1 MTNLNGISLTLR
13 DGRTAIITQD
23 GNISVD
29 GKNLL
34 SGRVNT
40 TEKSTGFETKKTEP
54 KKNNN
59 KSKYID
65 FTVNAGGEK
74 QQVKIQKGVTFE
86 NNGYRYKV
94 QNDGTLSI
102 FDKKNNTTTT
112 SNTLNMTK
120 YQFDIFK
127 AVADNVKEFKKNV
140 GIVLSAKDIDS
151 ALKMFKKGKLT
162 EDLSQDLPAGYSIER
177 PTIYSKNKTLQV
189 DVQNDVKNKH
199 AATLYFHHGKKD
211 ILPDGVDNT
220 KPVQNEEPVNND
232 TPTSPVSS
240 TSKVSTDKRVQ
251 TQPAT
256 TYTFK
261 QGDDLVRIA
270 KKYGIDTYTLIA
282 ANPQLKEGKDY
293 KLSYSKNTLMNLE
306 TKTGKNLKPG
316 VKLNIPERYSVK
328 PGTVKTDADIE
339 KVTGISASYIN
350 NILKS
355 NEGYKPY
362 VYDDATGKRVTNL
375 KNVKGTLTIGYGHC
389 GSVDGK
395 SLAQLVREG
404 NKEISKAKANE
415 ILAND
420 LLEHK
425 QRAIAYFGDS
435 FNRAPQSVQDVVLDI
450 VYNKGVWDG
459 FMSKYYSKNTK
470 HIKKDLA
477 KNDYVGVLAHSA
489 KSGNAKTNGGLYKRS
504 VQRFI
509 HGLRDLSATDR
520 QKAMKK
526 FEKEYKESL
535 KHLKGGEKTRVQ
547 KQWEDAKKGKITV

>member
-1 MTNLNGISLTLR
+1 MTNLNGISLTLS
-13 DGRTAIITQD
+13 DGRTAVISYNGKITINGQELCYND
-23 GNISVD
+23 A
-29 GKNLL
+29 
-34 SGRVNT
+34 GRT
-40 TEKSTGFETKKTEP
+40 SKAKRQEKP
-54 KKNNN
+54 KKN

-74 QQVKIQKGVTFE
+74 QQIKIEKGVTFE

-94 QNDGTLSI
+94 QNDGKLSI
-102 FDKKNNTTTT
+102 FDKKNNTTTV
-112 SNTLNMTK
+112 SDTLNMTK
-120 YQFDIFK
+120 YQFNIFK
-127 AVADNVKEFKKNV
+127 AVADNVNEFKKNV
-140 GIVLSAKDIDS
+140 GQIILSAKDINS

-177 PTIYSKNKTLQV
+177 STIYSKNKTLQV

-199 AATLYFHHGKKD
+199 ASTLYFHHGKKD
-211 ILPDGVDNT
+211 ILPDGIDNT
-220 KPVQNEEPVNND
+220 NPVQNEEPISD
-232 TPTSPVSS
+232 TTPAQQTPSS
-240 TSKVSTDKRVQ
+240 SKVSTDRRVQ
-251 TQPAT
+251 AKPAT
-256 TYTFK
+256 THTFR

-306 TKTGKNLKPG
+306 TKVGKNLKPG
-316 VKLNIPERYSVK
+316 VKLNIPQRYFVQ
-328 PGTVKTDADIE
+328 PGSVKTDADIE
-339 KVTGISASYIN
+339 KVTGVSASYIS

-375 KNVKGTLTIGYGHC
+375 SNVRGTLTIGFGHC

-404 NKEISKAKANE
+404 NKPISKEKANE

-435 FNRAPQSVQDVVLDI
+435 YTRAPQSVQDTLFDI
-450 VYNKGVWDG
+450 VYNKGIWDG
-459 FMSKYYSKNTK
+459 FKSKHYAKNTK
-470 HIKKDLA
+470 HIKKYLD
-477 KNDYVGVLAHSA
+477 KNNYVEVLAHSA
-489 KSGNAKTNGGLYKRS
+489 KSGNSKSNGGLYKRS

-509 HGLRDLSATDR
+509 HGLRDLSASDR

-526 FEKEYKESL
+526 FEKEYKNSI
-535 KHLKGGEKTRVQ
+535 KRLKGAERAKVER
-547 KQWEDAKKGKITV
+547 QWADAKNGKITV